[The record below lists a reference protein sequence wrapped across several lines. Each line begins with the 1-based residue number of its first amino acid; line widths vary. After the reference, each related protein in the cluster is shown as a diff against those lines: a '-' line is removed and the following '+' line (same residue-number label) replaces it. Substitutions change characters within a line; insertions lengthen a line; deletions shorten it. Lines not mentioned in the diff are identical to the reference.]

1 MSREQLANDIWR
13 ACDVMRRDN
22 NCGGVMEY
30 VEHLSWV
37 FFLKF
42 LDDQEN
48 IFASEAELRERQ
60 YTRILDDHYRWSF
73 WVPKALGRKLGFNG
87 RRTAPEWD
95 GEQLMQFVRG
105 ELIPHLASLS
115 GSSEREVI
123 AGVFKDRNVIVWPRP
138 TI

>member
-1 MSREQLANDIWR
+1 MSREQLANDMWR
-13 ACDVMRRDN
+13 AFDVMLRDN

-37 FFLKF
+37 LFLKF
-42 LDDQEN
+42 LDDQED
-48 IFASEAELRERQ
+48 IFASEAGLRERQ
-60 YTRILDDHYRWSF
+60 YTRILDDHYRWSS
-73 WVPKALGRKLGFNG
+73 WVPKALGRKLSFNG

-123 AGVFKDRNVIVWPRP
+123 AGVTQRGNVMRAV
-138 TI
+138 